1 MLSYK
6 SLLTIGAIILTPLAF
21 CILFV
26 PTNQAQSQILPPSQ
40 KLLAVASQKRVAL
53 VIGNSRYLPGME
65 LVNPRNDAEDM
76 SKVLGELGFDV
87 IKVLDADKKQID
99 IALNKFQSKLAQGSV
114 GIFYYAGHGL
124 QVDGENYLVPTDAK
138 LLTEKDVVYEA
149 LPVGK
154 VQNLMEESKTDA
166 NIIILDA
173 CRDNPF
179 SRRWNRSTA
188 ARGLAPIQEVAQGFY
203 IAFATA
209 PGKVASD
216 GNSKNGTFTSYL
228 LKYIKTPNLPIEELF
243 KKVRKG
249 VSEETKNRQ
258 KTWDSSS
265 LINKFFF
272 NPVSIATNTPPPTPI
287 AKPTI
292 SPSSPVPI
300 ANGKLFLERTPELN
314 EYLTRAAIN
323 RIETFADMIRHIISL
338 TSPVPNI
345 SLAQQQT
352 QIEQIRANVRKQIEQ
367 VLTKEQNAQIKAA
380 LSSGKTFSQALDG
393 LKFTPQQI
401 TQFEQIMVR
410 SQQQMEA
417 VLTPNQRAVV
427 KREGLK
433 IQDIPTR

>member
-1 MLSYK
+1 MFSYK

-21 CILFV
+21 CILFL

-40 KLLAVASQKRVAL
+40 KFLAIASQKRVAL

-87 IKVLDADKKQID
+87 IKFLDADKKQME
-99 IALNKFQSKLAQGSV
+99 IALEKFHYKLAQGSV

-124 QVDGENYLVPTDAK
+124 QVDGENYLIPTDAK

-149 LPVGK
+149 LPVVK
-154 VQNLMEESKTDA
+154 IQNIMEGSKTDA

-173 CRDNPF
+173 CRNNPF

-188 ARGLAPIQEVAQGFY
+188 AGGLAPIQTASGFY

-216 GNSKNGTFTSYL
+216 GDRKNGTFTSYL
-228 LKYIKTPNLPIEELF
+228 LKYIKYPNLTIEQLF
-243 KKVRKG
+243 KKVRQG
-249 VSEETKNRQ
+249 VFEETNKKQ
-258 KTWDSSS
+258 LPWESSS
-265 LINKFFF
+265 LIGEFSF

-292 SPSSPVPI
+292 SPTSPVPI
-300 ANGKLFLERTPELN
+300 AKPT
-314 EYLTRAAIN
+314 
-323 RIETFADMIRHIISL
+323 ISL
-338 TSPVPNI
+338 TQ
-345 SLAQQQT
+345 QQQT

-367 VLTKEQNAQIKAA
+367 VLTQEQRAQIQAA
-380 LSSGKTFSQALDG
+380 LSAGESGREAFTALE
-393 LKFTPQQI
+393 FTPQQR
-401 TQFEQIMVR
+401 TQLERIMVR

-417 VLTPNQRAVV
+417 VLTPAQRAELVRLRHQN
-427 KREGLK
+427 K
-433 IQDIPTR
+433 